1 MENTDKKE
9 CSCQGGCS
17 CGMGHMH
24 GCHGRYHLVRMILR
38 IVIVILIFWCGY
50 RLGMITGSIR
60 AGYGRYDG
68 IGMMMRNDGGYN
80 NLPVVTPANPVTP
93 TP

>member
-17 CGMGHMH
+17 CGMGYMH

-50 RLGMITGSIR
+50 RLGNDYRFYSSRIR
-60 AGYGRYDG
+60 TLRWNW
-68 IGMMMRNDGGYN
+68 NDRC
-80 NLPVVTPANPVTP
+80 V
-93 TP
+93 